1 MKIPLTI
8 CFAYRLVSMQDMGRK
23 AAATATTRSKRAST
37 KTRQMQII
45 QAAMQC
51 FQRKGYE
58 NTTIDDIAAEY
69 GLSKGSIYWY
79 YPSKK
84 DILMAVF
91 HHMVSQLFA
100 EYASLVSSPISPR
113 QKLIQMVHLM
123 AQMLLRNYE
132 SYRPFMVLMSVA
144 YEDDELRNMSAGL
157 YEHAEQLMAEIL
169 QQGEKAGEFMVPNKR
184 LTTSLMI
191 ATAEG
196 LFTRQI
202 LMNDLNL
209 EEIEREAENIIEHFL
224 PSVNKTK
231 E

>member
-1 MKIPLTI
+1 MDNMD
-8 CFAYRLVSMQDMGRK
+8 RRQV
-23 AAATATTRSKRAST
+23 AAAAPRSRRVSANI
-37 KTRQMQII
+37 RQMQII

-58 NTTIDDIAAEY
+58 KTTIDDIAAEY

-79 YPSKK
+79 YSSKK

-100 EYASLVSSPISPR
+100 EYASLISSPISPR

-123 AQMLLRNYE
+123 AQMLLRNCE

-144 YEDDELRNMSAGL
+144 YEDDELRNMSASL
-157 YEHAEQLMAEIL
+157 YEQAEQMMAEIL
-169 QQGEKAGEFMVPNKR
+169 RQGEKAGEFIVPNKR

-202 LMNDLNL
+202 LISDLNL

-224 PSVNKTK
+224 PSANKT
-231 E
+231 

>member
-1 MKIPLTI
+1 ME
-8 CFAYRLVSMQDMGRK
+8 DMGKK
-23 AAATATTRSKRAST
+23 ATAAATTRSRKAT
-37 KTRQMQII
+37 AKARQMQII

-79 YPSKK
+79 YSSKK
-84 DILMAVF
+84 DILLAVF
-91 HHMVSQLFA
+91 NHMISQLFA
-100 EYASLVSSPISPR
+100 EYMSLVSSHISPR
-113 QKLIQMVHLM
+113 QKLVQMVHLM

-157 YEHAEQLMAEIL
+157 YEQAEQLMAEIL
-169 QQGEKAGEFMVPNKR
+169 RQGEKAGEFMAPNKR

-196 LFTRQI
+196 LFVRQI
-202 LMNDLNL
+202 LLNDLDL
-209 EEIEREAENIIEHFL
+209 EEIEREAENIIELFL
-224 PSVNKTK
+224 PSVNKT
-231 E
+231 EE

>member
-1 MKIPLTI
+1 MET
-8 CFAYRLVSMQDMGRK
+8 MGRTTLAV
-23 AAATATTRSKRAST
+23 AAPRSKRASA
-37 KTRQMQII
+37 KTRQRQII

-91 HHMVSQLFA
+91 QHMVSQLFA

-113 QKLIQMVHLM
+113 QKLTKMVHLM
-123 AQMLLRNYE
+123 AQMLLREYE

-144 YEDDELRNMSAGL
+144 YEDNDLRDMSASL
-157 YEHAEQLMAEIL
+157 YEQAEEMMAEIL
-169 QQGEKAGEFMVPNKR
+169 RQGEKAGEFVVPNKR
-184 LTTSLMI
+184 LTTALMI

-196 LFTRQI
+196 LFTRQM
-202 LMNDLNL
+202 LLNDLNL

-224 PSVNKTK
+224 PSLDKT
-231 E
+231 

>member
-1 MKIPLTI
+1 ME
-8 CFAYRLVSMQDMGRK
+8 DMGRK

-91 HHMVSQLFA
+91 HHMVSQLFT

-123 AQMLLRNYE
+123 AQVLLRNYE

-144 YEDDELRNMSAGL
+144 YEDDELRSMSASL
-157 YEHAEQLMAEIL
+157 YEQAEEMMAEIL
-169 QQGEKAGEFMVPNKR
+169 QQGEKAGEFIVPNKR

-202 LMNDLNL
+202 LLHDLNL

-224 PSVNKTK
+224 PSVNRTK

>member
-1 MKIPLTI
+1 ME
-8 CFAYRLVSMQDMGRK
+8 DMGRK

-37 KTRQMQII
+37 NTRQMQIV

-84 DILMAVF
+84 DILIAVF
-91 HHMVSQLFA
+91 NHMISQLFA
-100 EYASLVSSPISPR
+100 HYGSLVSSPISAR
-113 QKLIQMVHLM
+113 QKLTQMVHVM
-123 AQMLLRNYE
+123 AQMLLREHE

-144 YEDDELRNMSAGL
+144 YEEEELRRISASL
-157 YEHAEQLMAEIL
+157 HEQAERMVVEIL
-169 QQGEKAGEFMVPNKR
+169 RQGEKAGEFVVPNKR
-184 LTTSLMI
+184 LTTALMI

-196 LFTRQI
+196 LFTRQM
-202 LMNDLNL
+202 LLNDLNL
-209 EEIEREAENIIEHFL
+209 EEIEGEAENIIEHFL
-224 PSVNKTK
+224 PSLNRT
-231 E
+231 

>member
-1 MKIPLTI
+1 ME
-8 CFAYRLVSMQDMGRK
+8 DMDRK
-23 AAATATTRSKRAST
+23 TAATATTRSKRAST

-91 HHMVSQLFA
+91 HHMVSQLFT

-144 YEDDELRNMSAGL
+144 YEDDELRSMSASL
-157 YEHAEQLMAEIL
+157 YEQAEEMMAEIL
-169 QQGEKAGEFMVPNKR
+169 QQGEKAGEFIVPNKR

-202 LMNDLNL
+202 LLHDLNL

-224 PSVNKTK
+224 PSVNRTK

>member
-1 MKIPLTI
+1 
-8 CFAYRLVSMQDMGRK
+8 
-23 AAATATTRSKRAST
+23 
-37 KTRQMQII
+37 
-45 QAAMQC
+45 MQC

-91 HHMVSQLFA
+91 QHMVSELFR
-100 EYASLVSSPISPR
+100 EYASVVSSPIAPR

-123 AQMLLRNYE
+123 AEMLLREYGA
-132 SYRPFMVLMSVA
+132 YRPFMVLMSAA
-144 YEDDELRNMSAGL
+144 YEDDQLRSMTASL
-157 YEHAEQLMAEIL
+157 YEQAEEMIKEIL
-169 QQGEKAGEFMVPNKR
+169 RQGEKAGEFVVSNKR
-184 LTTSLMI
+184 LTASLMI
-191 ATAEG
+191 AAAEG

-202 LMNDLNL
+202 LLHDLNL

-224 PSVNKTK
+224 PSLNRT
-231 E
+231 

>member
-1 MKIPLTI
+1 METPM
-8 CFAYRLVSMQDMGRK
+8 RRR
-23 AAATATTRSKRAST
+23 AAVTAEPRSIRASA
-37 KTRQMQII
+37 KTRQRQII

-58 NTTIDDIAAEY
+58 NTTVDDIAAEY

-91 HHMVSQLFA
+91 QHMVSELFK
-100 EYASLVSSPISPR
+100 EYASVVSSPIAPR

-123 AQMLLRNYE
+123 AEMLLREYE
-132 SYRPFMVLMSVA
+132 SYRPFMVLMSAA
-144 YEDDELRNMSAGL
+144 YEDDQLRSMTASL
-157 YEHAEQLMAEIL
+157 YEQAEEMIEEIL
-169 QQGEKAGEFMVPNKR
+169 RQGEKAGEFIVSNKR
-184 LTTSLMI
+184 LTASLMI

-202 LMNDLNL
+202 LLNDLNL
-209 EEIEREAENIIEHFL
+209 EEIEREAGNIVEHFL
-224 PSVNKTK
+224 PSLNRA
-231 E
+231 

>member
-1 MKIPLTI
+1 ME
-8 CFAYRLVSMQDMGRK
+8 DMGRK

-37 KTRQMQII
+37 KTRQMQIV

-91 HHMVSQLFA
+91 QHMVSQLFK
-100 EYASLVSSPISPR
+100 EYAALVSSPISPR

-123 AQMLLRNYE
+123 AKMLLSEYE

-144 YEDDELRNMSAGL
+144 YEDAELRNMSASL
-157 YEHAEQLMAEIL
+157 YEQAEELMAEIL
-169 QQGEKAGEFMVPNKR
+169 KQGEKAGEFVVRNRR
-184 LTTSLMI
+184 LTASLMI
-191 ATAEG
+191 AAAEG
-196 LFTRQI
+196 LFTRQM
-202 LMNDLNL
+202 LLNDLNL
-209 EEIEREAENIIEHFL
+209 EEIEREAENIMEHFL
-224 PSVNKTK
+224 PSLNRT
-231 E
+231 

>member
-1 MKIPLTI
+1 METMRTRAAP
-8 CFAYRLVSMQDMGRK
+8 
-23 AAATATTRSKRAST
+23 AAAPRSKGASA
-37 KTRQMQII
+37 KTRQRQII

-79 YPSKK
+79 YASKK

-91 HHMVSQLFA
+91 QHMVSQLFK
-100 EYASLVSSPISPR
+100 EYASVVSSPIAPR

-123 AQMLLRNYE
+123 AEMLLREYGA
-132 SYRPFMVLMSVA
+132 YRPFMVLMSAA
-144 YEDDELRNMSAGL
+144 YEDDQLRSMTARL
-157 YEHAEQLMAEIL
+157 YEQAEEMIKEIL
-169 QQGEKAGEFMVPNKR
+169 WQGEKAGEFIVSNKR
-184 LTTSLMI
+184 LTASLMI

-202 LMNDLNL
+202 LLHDLNL

-224 PSVNKTK
+224 PSLNRT
-231 E
+231 